1 VIIISTVERI
11 LTAIELLEKPLTIKE
26 LAAKLNVTYG
36 CARKYV
42 EIMSKKGK
50 LSQSK
55 NGTYTVK

>member
-1 VIIISTVERI
+1 MSSAERI

-26 LAAKLNVTYG
+26 LAVKLNVTYE

-55 NGTYTVK
+55 NGTYTIKK